1 MKKILEFILGLII
14 LFGFYFLALAILNIL
29 HIKFPA
35 PILGLILFSIA
46 LINNWIKEDWIKTTV
61 ELFLKNMAL
70 LFVPFIVGLI
80 VYQDTLL
87 KNGLNIAIIVFITT
101 ILTIIFTGLFVEYGI
116 KYLRLHKMR
125 KHHD

>member
-1 MKKILEFILGLII
+1 MKKILEFILGLVI
-14 LFGFYFLALAILNIL
+14 LFGFYFLALAFLNIL

>member
-1 MKKILEFILGLII
+1 M
-14 LFGFYFLALAILNIL
+14 
-29 HIKFPA
+29 
-35 PILGLILFSIA
+35 GLILFSIA

>member
-14 LFGFYFLALAILNIL
+14 LFGFYFLALAFLNIL